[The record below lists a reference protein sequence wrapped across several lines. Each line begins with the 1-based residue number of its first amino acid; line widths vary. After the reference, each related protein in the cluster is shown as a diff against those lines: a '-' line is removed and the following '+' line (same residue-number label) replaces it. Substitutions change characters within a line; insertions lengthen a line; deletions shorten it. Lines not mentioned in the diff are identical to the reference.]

1 MKTRILFAALL
12 LVTGSGCALVPSK
25 PATGAEHEIRAAL
38 DAQVRAWNAGDLRGF
53 MEGYLPSARTRFQS
67 GGDVFLGWQTVFDR
81 YQKRYGDRTAMGR
94 LTFNEVEVTVLAP
107 GAALVVGRWRLE
119 RAQDTPSGLFTLLYR
134 RTSAGWRIVHDHTS
148 AAAP

>member
-1 MKTRILFAALL
+1 
-12 LVTGSGCALVPSK
+12 
-25 PATGAEHEIRAAL
+25 
-38 DAQVRAWNAGDLRGF
+38 
-53 MEGYLPSARTRFQS
+53 MEGYLSSARTRFQS

-81 YQKRYGDRTAMGR
+81 YQKRYRDRTAMGR